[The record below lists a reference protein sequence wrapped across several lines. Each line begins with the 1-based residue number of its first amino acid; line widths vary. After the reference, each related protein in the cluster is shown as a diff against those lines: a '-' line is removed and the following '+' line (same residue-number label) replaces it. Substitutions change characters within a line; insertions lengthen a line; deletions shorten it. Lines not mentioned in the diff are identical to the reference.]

1 MLDFGQHRAESP
13 PALKHYSDLK
23 LPANLP
29 DVLTHTGH
37 VVYVSRWY
45 AARVVLVY
53 VHGISFILIHTRP
66 TGIYPWNCRFCIYNH
81 FLLCINYSVLY
92 STE

>member
-13 PALKHYSDLK
+13 PALKHYSDLE

-53 VHGISFILIHTRP
+53 STVSALFSYIPDQLASTHGIVGFAYTTTS
-66 TGIYPWNCRFCIYNH
+66 YC
-81 FLLCINYSVLY
+81 NYSVLY